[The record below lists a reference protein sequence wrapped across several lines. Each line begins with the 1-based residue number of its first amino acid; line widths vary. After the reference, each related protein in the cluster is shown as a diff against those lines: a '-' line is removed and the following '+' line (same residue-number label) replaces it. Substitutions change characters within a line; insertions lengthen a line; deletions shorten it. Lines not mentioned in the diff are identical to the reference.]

1 MEIETEVSEGDEIFL
16 PAEPL
21 DLLKQG
27 KYNDVPLLI
36 GINAQEGAIN
46 YNCE

>member
-1 MEIETEVSEGDEIFL
+1 MDIETEVGEGDEAFM
-16 PAEPL
+16 PADPL

-27 KYNDVPLLI
+27 KYNDVPLII

-46 YNCE
+46 ANCE